1 MVAAMQMTDET
12 PKGCLHS
19 RIGFKLQRTARVF
32 EKCIELSLRHSGLS
46 RVNWRILLAL
56 HEHNLTSP
64 SEISDFV
71 GIDRTATS
79 RALRQLEELGTIK
92 RSIDHSDRRMTQVK
106 LTKRGVEL
114 MAYYHPSCYDH
125 LQMIEGRLTPE
136 ELDQLRY
143 LLCKLNGHEAPE
155 GCRKTYVQWV
165 AERPSITCRKVTNS
179 SGLRSIAPA
188 ASITQASSCEM
199 NSTTADKNP

>member
-12 PKGCLHS
+12 PTGRLHS
-19 RIGFKLQRTARVF
+19 SIGFKLQQTARVF

-46 RVNWRILLAL
+46 RVNWCILLAL

-114 MAYYHPSCYDH
+114 MAYYHPSCRDH

-143 LLCKLNGHEAPE
+143 LLFKLNGNEAPE
-155 GCRKTYVQWV
+155 GCR
-165 AERPSITCRKVTNS
+165 
-179 SGLRSIAPA
+179 
-188 ASITQASSCEM
+188 
-199 NSTTADKNP
+199 